1 MRGRSSWRGLVASAA
16 VVVVVVRAAVDV
28 AAAAAEDAAD
38 VVQTAVAAAVECEE
52 EAAVGGWC
60 YQRQTEAIAGQIA
73 VYVLWALGKPPCEG
87 RTEGRL
93 RAALKSP

>member
-16 VVVVVVRAAVDV
+16 VVAVVVVVRAAAG
-28 AAAAAEDAAD
+28 AAAGGAAD
-38 VVQTAVAAAVECEE
+38 VVAARIAAAGCEE